1 MKKILMLIM
10 ILSLAIVMSASA
22 QSAYYG
28 IKVIE
33 GTSGQLGPGPQ
44 HGSLADLE
52 QGFKTFKNPIV
63 SNANVSININY
74 VNINDPT
81 DKYNSANI
89 PIITFNQQ
97 GEFFLYEDIEPTKI
111 IQKDEKQYFKAGI
124 NIFAYAPNYRSAS
137 GFQAAP
143 LTYNSSNP
151 LTISLDP
158 QQSAIGRVAY
168 LSKLQFKMRT
178 KLAVKSYKKTLNP
191 FSPNSP
197 KEVPKEMPIQGQ

>member
-124 NIFAYAPNYRSAS
+124 NIS
-137 GFQAAP
+137 
-143 LTYNSSNP
+143 
-151 LTISLDP
+151 
-158 QQSAIGRVAY
+158 
-168 LSKLQFKMRT
+168 
-178 KLAVKSYKKTLNP
+178 
-191 FSPNSP
+191 
-197 KEVPKEMPIQGQ
+197 